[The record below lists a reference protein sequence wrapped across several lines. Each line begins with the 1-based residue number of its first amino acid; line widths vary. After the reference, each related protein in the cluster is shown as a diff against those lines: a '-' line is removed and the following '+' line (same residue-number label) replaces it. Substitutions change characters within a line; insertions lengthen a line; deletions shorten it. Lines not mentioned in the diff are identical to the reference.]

1 MIRRLVVI
9 TFIAALAA
17 ACATTPDPKDAAAGA
32 DPREKD
38 PKFRYGSNPGPSPV
52 GAIPDVVIN
61 DAARNKD
68 VKITIDY
75 PTRSASNP
83 LVVFSHAVG
92 GSNRSY
98 AGLASHWAS
107 FGYVVIRLQH
117 GDNEVKADDLTSTH
131 WRDRVRDVTFVLD
144 SLNALA
150 ERYPELQGKIDT
162 NKIAAA
168 GHSRGAMT
176 AMLLGGMRTF
186 PGAVSYADPRV
197 KAVVA
202 MSPVGPHERWGV
214 TAESFADLRVP
225 TLFMTGTRDT
235 GASEAETPA
244 WREQAFELSPVGD
257 KWLVTVD
264 NLTHATFTGVSGA
277 VIEDARYQGPVNID
291 PTLDPQESRRRTQQ
305 SQNDRAR
312 RLGLGERALF
322 GRVRAYALAF
332 LDAYLKD
339 DTGGRDY
346 LREADGRSNVIV
358 KMK

>member
-1 MIRRLVVI
+1 MIRRFVVMTLV
-9 TFIAALAA
+9 AALAA
-17 ACATTPDPKDAAAGA
+17 ACATTPDPKTAADG

-38 PKFRYGSNPGPSPV
+38 PKFRYGVNPGPSPV
-52 GAIPDVVIN
+52 GAIPDVIIK
-61 DAARNKD
+61 DDARNRD

-75 PTRSASNP
+75 PTRAANNP

-107 FGYVVIRLQH
+107 FGYVVIRVQH
-117 GDNEVKADDLTSTH
+117 GDNDVKADDLTPAQ

-144 SLNALA
+144 SLTSLA
-150 ERYPELQGKIDT
+150 ERYPELQGKIDA
-162 NKIAAA
+162 NRVAAA

-214 TAESFADLRVP
+214 TTESFADIRVP
-225 TLFMTGTRDT
+225 ALFMTGTRDT
-235 GASEAETPA
+235 GASESETPE
-244 WREQAFELSPVGD
+244 WRQQAFELSPAGD

-264 NLTHATFTGVSGA
+264 NVAHATFTGVSGA
-277 VIEDARYQGPVNID
+277 VIEDARYEGPINVD
-291 PTLDPQESRRRTQQ
+291 PALDPQEARRRVTQ
-305 SQNDRAR
+305 SQADRQR
-312 RLGLGERALF
+312 RLGLGQRALF

-339 DTGGRDY
+339 DAGGRDY
-346 LREADGRSNVIV
+346 LRQADERSNVIV
-358 KMK
+358 KSK